1 MLLSMG
7 SRDLLRTARLRAGLT
22 QDQLGRAVGRSQ
34 SAIARWES
42 GHVQPSLETLREL
55 IRACRLEVTFGLA
68 NFDDSYDFFIN
79 ELLDMSPGERVANS
93 IAREIVYSR
102 IRGKAVA

>member
-1 MLLSMG
+1 MG

-55 IRACRLEVTFGLA
+55 VRACRLEVTFGLA
-68 NFDDSYDFFIN
+68 NFDDSYDSFIN
-79 ELLDMSPGERVANS
+79 DLLDMSPGERVADS
-93 IAREIVYSR
+93 IARELVYAR
-102 IRGKAVA
+102 IRGRAVA